1 MGASIVLLEFEL
13 FWCGCMYLEWY
24 SPKRDFWD
32 ILLLV
37 ALQLLKDME
46 SWVQLW
52 LLQVR
57 TFHVCMNLREQF
69 NSFVFP
75 CCFAEHENKKTI
87 LLFDAI
93 KIWKYLVSSSS
104 SSPLLPAIHYPW
116 SACLQDSYSFL
127 DHQCWGVYIQYVH
140 KIKCNCYY
148 ITIWWTSGK
157 TRKLI

>member
-1 MGASIVLLEFEL
+1 VGASIVLLEFEL
-13 FWCGCMYLEWY
+13 FWSGCMWENLAWY

-57 TFHVCMNLREQF
+57 TFHVCVDLREQF

-75 CCFAEHENKKTI
+75 CCFVEHENKKTI

-104 SSPLLPAIHYPW
+104 SFSP
-116 SACLQDSYSFL
+116 SSCYSLSMVRMLTRFIVL
-127 DHQCWGVYIQYVH
+127 SWVLEYH
-140 KIKCNCYY
+140 KEEKQRTLSI
-148 ITIWWTSGK
+148 S
-157 TRKLI
+157 